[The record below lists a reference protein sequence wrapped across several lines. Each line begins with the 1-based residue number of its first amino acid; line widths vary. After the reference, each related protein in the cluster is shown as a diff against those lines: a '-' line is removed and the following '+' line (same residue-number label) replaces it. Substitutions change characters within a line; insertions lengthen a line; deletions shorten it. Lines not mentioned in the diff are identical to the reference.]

1 MYKCI
6 PFSDQ
11 LIFVLTPTLL
21 TIKDEKYVSNMRF
34 LLCVF
39 IIVIPAAPPSYQ
51 HQ

>member
-11 LIFVLTPTLL
+11 LIFVLTPSLVP
-21 TIKDEKYVSNMRF
+21 IKDEKYVSYMFF

-39 IIVIPAAPPSYQ
+39 IIAILAALLN
-51 HQ
+51 